1 MDPLF
6 DFTGCRA
13 LVTGGSRGLGREMA
27 LALAARGADVVVAS
41 RKLPA
46 CEAVC
51 AEIAALGR
59 RAVPIAANVSHWDQC
74 DSLAEAAWAAL
85 GGLDT
90 LVNNAGSGPRL
101 PSPDVSEALFDKVL
115 GLNAKGP
122 FRLAAQLG
130 ARMKAQGG
138 GAILNISS
146 IAARVPMPEVVPYS
160 MAKAALE
167 AMTAALAHEFAPEV
181 RVNAIAAGPFL
192 TDIADAWPEEARQTA
207 PNALRRP
214 GRPEEIATAAL
225 ALLAPASS
233 FLTGAVLRVDGGH

>member
-6 DFTGCRA
+6 DFAGRRA

-27 LALAARGADVVVAS
+27 LALARRGADLVIAS
-41 RKLPA
+41 RKADA
-46 CEAVC
+46 CEAVV
-51 AEIAALGR
+51 AEIAGLGR
-59 RAVPIAANVSHWDQC
+59 RAVAIPANLSHWAEAER
-74 DSLAEAAWAAL
+74 LAEEAWAAL
-85 GGLDT
+85 GGLDI
-90 LVNNAGSGPRL
+90 LVNNAGSGPRV
-101 PSPDVSEALFDKVL
+101 PSPDVSEALFDKVM
-115 GLNAKGP
+115 GLNARGP

-130 ARMKAQGG
+130 ARMKAAGG

-146 IAARVPMPEVVPYS
+146 IAARVPMPEVVPYA

-167 AMTAALAHEFAPEV
+167 AMTAALAHEFAPQV

-192 TDIADAWPEEARQTA
+192 TDIAQAWPEEARRTA

-233 FLTGAVLRVDGGH
+233 FVTGAVFRVDGGH